1 MSEFRRRIFMASE
14 KNTKGGL
21 KARLTRLALLPALTV
36 AAAMTVLAFV
46 CTFTA
51 YTYNYEDEALALAG
65 AYSTSI
71 ENLVDDLSRQ
81 FDVVTEDPDIVDES
95 KTAEERKAI
104 INKKAST
111 STFKDF
117 SIAYSDGKTLNDT
130 DISQRDYFIN
140 AMANKDAYVSSPL
153 LRMTDNSLTIM
164 MGKYFSANGQD
175 YLVYGGLDT
184 DIVNNVIKEVHFG
197 DNGVCFI
204 IDKNGMII
212 AASDTEKLPILTDLA
227 NKESL
232 DSGLAELSALSA
244 DMLTYEE
251 GTQHVMIHGEDYY
264 VGYAPVAGEEG
275 WSIAI
280 ATPWTPVRNTLL
292 MTAVMILLIAIA
304 ISLLTLPVIFIF
316 IKRISAPIIKTAD
329 RLVSFS
335 AGDLSSP
342 APETNMGGEIG
353 AMTDALANMKDTMQ
367 DVFGD
372 IGNVLGHIAEGDLTV
387 GTSVDYKGDFAQVKT
402 DLDHIRGELNRTM
415 TEVGRSADEVK
426 DGASQLADGST
437 QLSEN
442 AVTQASAVNEI
453 ASTIE
458 NIAAKTIANN
468 ENVARALET
477 VQQTNEKAQE
487 GSASMSDML
496 QAISEIEASS
506 NEIGQIMKV
515 IDDIAFQTNILA
527 LNAAIEAAR
536 AGEAGKGFAVVA
548 DEVRNL
554 AGKSQEAAKQTG
566 ELINRSIA
574 AVNRGTELAD
584 ATSGALDSIVAG
596 VAEISDVMTGIAEA
610 NNEQTTAIEQISTGM
625 ENVNN
630 AIHNTTATA
639 EQSAAA
645 SEELSALAV
654 TLSDEVAHFKT
665 E

>member
-1 MSEFRRRIFMASE
+1 MAN
-14 KNTKGGL
+14 KKQGKGAL
-21 KARLTRLALLPALTV
+21 KTRLVRLALVPALTV
-36 AAAMTVLAFV
+36 AVAMTVIAFV

-65 AYSTSI
+65 AYSTSV

-81 FDVVTEDPDIVDES
+81 FDVVTKNPEIVDES
-95 KTAEERKAI
+95 LTADQRKEILNAS
-104 INKKAST
+104 AST

-117 SIAYSDGKTLNDT
+117 SLAYSDGKTLNNT

-184 DIVNNVIKEVHFG
+184 DIVNKVIEKVHFG
-197 DNGVCFI
+197 ENGVCFI

-212 AASDTEKLPILTDLA
+212 ASSNVEKLPIMTELA

-232 DSGLAELSALSA
+232 DANLAQLSETSA
-244 DMLTYEE
+244 QMLTYEE
-251 GTQHVMIHGEDYY
+251 GTQHVTIHGEDYY
-264 VGYAPVAGEEG
+264 LGYAPIAGEEG

-280 ATPWTPVRNTLL
+280 ATPWTPVMTTLII
-292 MTAVMILLIAIA
+292 TAVMIFLLAIVV
-304 ISLLTLPVIFIF
+304 SCLTIPVIVIF
-316 IKRISAPIIKTAD
+316 VKRIAAPVAATAE
-329 RLVSFS
+329 RLVAF
-335 AGDLSSP
+335 ADGDITTAAP
-342 APETNMGGEIG
+342 ATDMGGEIG
-353 AMTDALANMKDTMQ
+353 DMTAALDSM
-367 DVFGD
+367 
-372 IGNVLGHIAEGDLTV
+372 IGNMQSVIGDVDNVLSSVADGDLTV
-387 GTSVDYKGDFAQVKT
+387 PTAVEYKGDFGKIK
-402 DLDHIRGELNRTM
+402 DSLDHIREELSRTM

-442 AVTQASAVNEI
+442 AVTQASAVSQI
-453 ASTIE
+453 ATTIE
-458 NIAAKTIANN
+458 NIAEKTAANN
-468 ENVARALET
+468 ENVNRALET
-477 VQQTNEKAQE
+477 VQQTNSKAKE
-487 GSASMSDML
+487 GAVSMNDML
-496 QAISEIEASS
+496 DAISEIETSS

-574 AVNRGTELAD
+574 AVNRGTELAS
-584 ATSGALDSIVAG
+584 ATSEALDSIVSG
-596 VAEISDVMTGIAEA
+596 VEEISNVMTGIAEA
-610 NNEQTTAIEQISTGM
+610 NNEQTIAIEQISTGM
-625 ENVNN
+625 DDVNS

-654 TLSDEVAHFKT
+654 TLSEEVSRFKT

>member
-1 MSEFRRRIFMASE
+1 MAPT
-14 KNTKGGL
+14 KTKKGGL
-21 KARLTRLALLPALTV
+21 KARLTRLALTPALTV
-36 AAAMTVLAFV
+36 AAVMTILAFI
-46 CTFTA
+46 CTISA

-81 FDVVTEDPDIVDES
+81 FDVVTENPDIVDES
-95 KTAEERKAI
+95 LSAEERKAI
-104 INKKAST
+104 INKSAST

-117 SIAYSDGKTLNDT
+117 SLAYSDGKTLNDT

-175 YLVYGGLDT
+175 YLMYGGLDT

-197 DNGVCFI
+197 DNGLCFI

-212 AASDTEKLPILTDLA
+212 AASDTEKLPILTELQNNA
-227 NKESL
+227 EL
-232 DSGLAELSALSA
+232 DSGLADLADISA

-251 GTQHVMIHGEDYY
+251 GTKHVEIAGQDYY
-264 VGYAPVAGEEG
+264 LGYAPVAGEEG

-280 ATPWTPVRNTLL
+280 ATPWAPVRNTLL
-292 MTAVMILLIAIA
+292 MTAGMILLIAIA
-304 ISLLTLPVIFIF
+304 ISLLTLPIIFLF
-316 IKRISAPIIKTAD
+316 IKRIATPITKTAD

-335 AGDLSSP
+335 EGDLTSD
-342 APETNMGGEIG
+342 APTTDMGGEIG
-353 AMTDALANMKDTMQ
+353 AMTDALSTMKDTMQ
-367 DVFGD
+367 SVFGD
-372 IGNVLGHIAEGDLTV
+372 MGNVLDHISEGDLTV
-387 GTSVDYKGDFAQVKT
+387 GTAVDYKGDFAQVKAN
-402 DLDHIRGELNRTM
+402 LDHIREELNRTM

-487 GSASMSDML
+487 GSASMNDML
-496 QAISEIEASS
+496 EAISEIEASS
-506 NEIGQIMKV
+506 NEISQIMKV

-596 VAEISDVMTGIAEA
+596 VEEISNVMTGIADA

-654 TLSDEVAHFKT
+654 TLSDEVGHFKT
-665 E
+665 M